1 MEQNGFLS
9 FVFQHYNVH
18 AILKKNIRAPLQ
30 LDEFELMDGKVT
42 TRDRAPRDGSPV
54 FLIQKAFPSSQA
66 ELASELET
74 NATHIHN
81 VFIKSV
87 KLKI

>member
-1 MEQNGFLS
+1 
-9 FVFQHYNVH
+9 
-18 AILKKNIRAPLQ
+18 
-30 LDEFELMDGKVT
+30 MDGKVT